1 MAQNGV
7 LICIRKMNDLN
18 KFLTDCVNA
27 ITKQFFYESV
37 VVGLRLFSPHS
48 ALTHILLRPQN
59 VVAHIPICTIQT
71 LLLDD
76 VFKIVKNVF

>member
-27 ITKQFFYESV
+27 IIKQFFYESV
-37 VVGLRLFSPHS
+37 VVGLRLF
-48 ALTHILLRPQN
+48 
-59 VVAHIPICTIQT
+59 
-71 LLLDD
+71 
-76 VFKIVKNVF
+76 